1 MLELQVYFEDGAF
14 AIPKEIYSIL
24 LALSCVG
31 FVSLIIWKGWKE
43 GTRYSVVL
51 LFVEWVFLIF
61 GTALLFRDASAE
73 RGYSLMPFISY
84 WEYGEKSYFMERF
97 AINLLNV
104 ALFVPVGLLVGLG
117 FRNISWK
124 RVLQLGFFLSLTI
137 EILQFI
143 FKKGYAEVDD
153 IIHNVVGC
161 LIGYGICSLLTK
173 TTTILTKTKTKTK
186 TARGA
191 RVKS

>member
-1 MLELQVYFEDGAF
+1 MIELQVYFEDGAF
-14 AIPKEIYSIL
+14 AIPQELYSIL

-43 GTRYSVVL
+43 GLRFSAVL
-51 LFVEWVFLIF
+51 LLGEWVFMIF
-61 GTALLFRDASAE
+61 GTAILFRETSVE
-73 RGYSLMPFISY
+73 RGYSLFPLISY

-104 ALFVPVGLLVGLG
+104 ALFVPVGFLVGCG

-124 RVLQLGFFLSLTI
+124 RVLQIAFFLSLTV

-153 IIHNVVGC
+153 VIHNVGGC

-186 TARGA
+186 TGLAR
-191 RVKS
+191 

>member
-1 MLELQVYFEDGAF
+1 MVELRVYLNSAMAE
-14 AIPKEIYSIL
+14 IPTGFYYGIIAVISIIIIL
-24 LALSCVG
+24 LIRYKDIKKRL
-31 FVSLIIWKGWKE
+31 
-43 GTRYSVVL
+43 RYSALVL
-51 LFVEWVFLIF
+51 LVGWICLVF
-61 GTALLFRDASAE
+61 GTAVVFRETHAE
-73 RGYSLMPFISY
+73 RGYSLIPFISY

-104 ALFVPVGLLVGLG
+104 ALFVPVGFLVGCG

-124 RVLQLGFFLSLTI
+124 RVLQIAFFLSLSI

-143 FKKGYAEVDD
+143 FKKGYSEVDD

-186 TARGA
+186 TGLAQ
-191 RVKS
+191 